1 MANVENFPF
10 FILHWMHVFAS
21 LIWIGTLYF
30 FNFFLTPFL
39 AKARPEVRIDVFHRL
54 VPLTLVGFNWSTLAT
69 LLTGWAIYLHQ
80 WASSGSQV
88 FFKWPY
94 GLAISVGGFLGTV
107 MFLNGWL
114 VMHPKQK
121 LVIASAMEV
130 AKGGQPDP
138 AVADHSRRV
147 VLMSR
152 TNLLLSIPM
161 IFLMIAATHDSSL
174 TTMRGVAA
182 PVWFW
187 LIVLATVALVEL
199 NGLWGTEGPTKKL
212 LEPVKGAAAMGAI
225 LLVVYYA
232 MIQSLIE

>member
-1 MANVENFPF
+1 VENFPF
-10 FILHWMHVFAS
+10 FVLHWMHVFAS

-39 AKARPEVRIDVFHRL
+39 AKARPEVRVDVFHRL
-54 VPLTLVGFNWSTLAT
+54 VPLTLAGFNWSTLAT
-69 LLTGWAIYLHQ
+69 VLTGWAIYLHQ
-80 WASSGSQV
+80 LTSSGSAV

-107 MFLNGWL
+107 MFLNGWF

-121 LVIASAMEV
+121 LVIASATRV
-130 AKGGQPDP
+130 AQGGQPDP
-138 AVADHSRRV
+138 AAADHTRRV
-147 VLMSR
+147 VLASR

-161 IFLMIAATHDSSL
+161 IFLMVAATHDSSL

-182 PVWFW
+182 PLWFW
-187 LIVLATVALVEL
+187 LVILATVGLVEINALV
-199 NGLWGTEGPTKKL
+199 GTEGPTKKL
-212 LEPVKGAAAMGAI
+212 LDTVKGAATTGAI

-232 MIQSLIE
+232 LIQSLIG